1 MGYVEPL
8 WRRSNA
14 GLIDL
19 CSWLYLDDDSFQ
31 HDAVPSA
38 TKFVLANSGDRL
50 GCCKYNFLLA
60 DKRVVA
66 DVGKVSGATG
76 FVQNY
81 AGLVALRF
89 LCGVT
94 EAPYFVGAI
103 FFLSSWYNK
112 TELPFRIAIFYLG
125 YTLASAFGGLIAA
138 GILDGMDGL
147 GGYQSWVRSNRAN
160 EIFACWLIHYFETEM
175 DVYCRGCN
183 HRGFGLLCL
192 PSPAQLSKQHKVAE

>member
-1 MGYVEPL
+1 MGEV
-8 WRRSNA
+8 
-14 GLIDL
+14 
-19 CSWLYLDDDSFQ
+19 F
-31 HDAVPSA
+31 
-38 TKFVLANSGDRL
+38 LANL
-50 GCCKYNFLLA
+50 C
-60 DKRVVA
+60 
-66 DVGKVSGATG
+66 KVSGATG

-103 FFLSSWYNK
+103 FFLSSWYTK
-112 TELPFRIAIFYLG
+112 TELPLRIAIFYLG

-147 GGYQSWVRSNRAN
+147 GGYQSWVCLNCSND
-160 EIFACWLIHYFETEM
+160 IFAYWLIHYFETAM
-175 DVYCRGCN
+175 AVYCRGSN
-183 HRGFGLLCL
+183 HSGFGLLCL

>member
-1 MGYVEPL
+1 MF
-8 WRRSNA
+8 
-14 GLIDL
+14 
-19 CSWLYLDDDSFQ
+19 CSRLHLDDDSLK
-31 HDAVPSA
+31 HDAFPSA
-38 TKFVLANSGDRL
+38 TESILANGSDRL
-50 GCCKYNFLLA
+50 GRCKYVLISIG
-60 DKRVVA
+60 KIA
-66 DVGKVSGATG
+66 DVCKVSGATG

-103 FFLSSWYNK
+103 FFLSSWYTK

-147 GGYQSWVRSNRAN
+147 GGYQSWVHSDLSQQGFYILAN
-160 EIFACWLIHYFETEM
+160 ALSHNSDGCSLSRVQSPWCWAS
-175 DVYCRGCN
+175 
-183 HRGFGLLCL
+183 L
-192 PSPAQLSKQHKVAE
+192 PTLSCPTIQATQSG

>member
-1 MGYVEPL
+1 MGKTFPA
-8 WRRSNA
+8 N
-14 GLIDL
+14 L
-19 CSWLYLDDDSFQ
+19 C
-31 HDAVPSA
+31 
-38 TKFVLANSGDRL
+38 
-50 GCCKYNFLLA
+50 
-60 DKRVVA
+60 
-66 DVGKVSGATG
+66 KVSGATG

-103 FFLSSWYNK
+103 FFLSSWYTK

-147 GGYQSWVRSNRAN
+147 GGYQSWVCSNRPI
-160 EIFACWLIHYFETEM
+160 EKFSY
-175 DVYCRGCN
+175 DG
-183 HRGFGLLCL
+183 
-192 PSPAQLSKQHKVAE
+192 